1 MVTSNVGSAML
12 GPGSSE
18 GMLAGVLMGILT
30 EAQTLPNVSMTLM
43 FLPRSCIDQ
52 KTRQENYIC
61 FLSTFYQGQRNI

>member
-1 MVTSNVGSAML
+1 MSLEVVTSNVGSAML

-52 KTRQENYIC
+52 KTRQ
-61 FLSTFYQGQRNI
+61 S

>member
-30 EAQTLPNVSMTLM
+30 EAQTLPNVSMILM
-43 FLPRSCIDQ
+43 YLCSCLDPV
-52 KTRQENYIC
+52 
-61 FLSTFYQGQRNI
+61 